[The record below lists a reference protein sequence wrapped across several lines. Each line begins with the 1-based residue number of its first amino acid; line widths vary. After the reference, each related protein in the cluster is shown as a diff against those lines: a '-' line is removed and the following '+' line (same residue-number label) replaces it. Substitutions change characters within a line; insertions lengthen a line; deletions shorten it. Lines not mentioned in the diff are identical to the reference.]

1 MKRNLMIMAVFLSV
15 HVYGQDT
22 KASAYLEA
30 LGLTIVDSISAK
42 DMVGLIYR
50 SDGFAGSTF
59 RLDSAMTFM
68 KSHFMCMGG
77 SNIDSGRWEI
87 QNKNTLVLTS
97 KTQMLYYD
105 VVKFDNFYFFILPT
119 ERERFIDDLQMTR
132 ARLRN
137 GKPIKIDN
145 QYHSE
150 NYVIWYFLKPT
161 YYTKQIKAG
170 AYR

>member
-1 MKRNLMIMAVFLSV
+1 MKRNLMIIAIFLSA
-15 HVYGQDT
+15 HVFGQGT

-68 KSHFMCMGG
+68 KSHFMCAGG
-77 SNIDSGRWEI
+77 ADMDSGRWAI
-87 QNKNTLVLTS
+87 QNKNTLVLISSALT
-97 KTQMLYYD
+97 LYYD
-105 VVKFDNFYFFILPT
+105 IVKFDNFYFFILPT
-119 ERERFIDDLQMTR
+119 ERQTFIGDLQMAR
-132 ARLRN
+132 ARVSN
-137 GKPIKIDN
+137 GKPYKINN
-145 QYHSE
+145 QYLSE
-150 NYVIWYFLKPT
+150 NYMVWRFLKPT

-170 AYR
+170 AHS